1 MESGAPHPRSPRV
14 RSVGATIT
22 SVSRNLVSAGALI
35 CTEVGADDQICGL
48 PATNGLPSKAPSTQ
62 GGFAAMHR
70 RRGCEPNRVPDTAY
84 NSS

>member
-35 CTEVGADDQICGL
+35 CTEVGADDQICGS
-48 PATNGLPSKAPSTQ
+48 PAEWVALEGPSTQ
-62 GGFAAMHR
+62 WWLRLDASPMPWLRA
-70 RRGCEPNRVPDTAY
+70 EPGAGY
-84 NSS
+84 GL